1 MENVSQ
7 HRHTLTHF
15 VPKMPIGMPTLD
27 AVIIKIHV
35 FRAVIPLCIDVGEI
49 DGEFMVCPPRIRFT
63 RTFTRIHALSIPHMW
78 SHTCGLGR
86 HANKR
91 EVYIYLKTVSQLN
104 KFVLC
109 DISTQILFYHNRTRE
124 SEMIRIWGTRSEA
137 KVSK

>member
-1 MENVSQ
+1 VENVSQ

-63 RTFTRIHALSIPHMW
+63 RTFTRIHALSVYPTHVVAHVWARAPRKQEGSIYIP
-78 SHTCGLGR
+78 
-86 HANKR
+86 
-91 EVYIYLKTVSQLN
+91 
-104 KFVLC
+104 
-109 DISTQILFYHNRTRE
+109 
-124 SEMIRIWGTRSEA
+124 
-137 KVSK
+137 